1 MFTALCQLN
10 NMPSAQ
16 RRARRRADLTKAWVS
31 LHHVRPMTS
40 VRQAHARVLLRVLL
54 SRLHAQSAHDSGSLI
69 AAMLRGHTH
78 LPAAVGQAGLH
89 VLCTE
94 SGPPRPAGMRFL
106 WRIAWPDAA
115 HRRAILTELAHT
127 YARAGER
134 AAACELLRT
143 ELKMCAAAAGQP
155 CEHDADVHGHLG
167 VALHSVLQPPD
178 HTRPPLLAAAEASA
192 AGDGTTNRL
201 RSEAGNHLRRALE
214 RRPDASRFAGC
225 LAILP

>member
-1 MFTALCQLN
+1 
-10 NMPSAQ
+10 MPSAQ

-94 SGPPRPAGMRFL
+94 SGPPRPGSQRQMPF
-106 WRIAWPDAA
+106 
-115 HRRAILTELAHT
+115 
-127 YARAGER
+127 
-134 AAACELLRT
+134 
-143 ELKMCAAAAGQP
+143 
-155 CEHDADVHGHLG
+155 
-167 VALHSVLQPPD
+167 
-178 HTRPPLLAAAEASA
+178 
-192 AGDGTTNRL
+192 
-201 RSEAGNHLRRALE
+201 
-214 RRPDASRFAGC
+214 
-225 LAILP
+225 

>member
-1 MFTALCQLN
+1 
-10 NMPSAQ
+10 MPSAQ
-16 RRARRRADLTKAWVS
+16 RHARRRADLTKAWVS

-134 AAACELLRT
+134 LSLI
-143 ELKMCAAAAGQP
+143 
-155 CEHDADVHGHLG
+155 H
-167 VALHSVLQPPD
+167 
-178 HTRPPLLAAAEASA
+178 
-192 AGDGTTNRL
+192 
-201 RSEAGNHLRRALE
+201 
-214 RRPDASRFAGC
+214 
-225 LAILP
+225 I